1 MTKISVY
8 NIDENVTADD
18 KWIGTDVNTYN
29 RTKNFTAR
37 KLSNY
42 FNGSQVINTGVDLL
56 YKYFTIDPSETRPT
70 GTLSFETEIGPTV
83 NFSAIST
90 FLLSNTTLKGNYIV
104 EFFDFLVGKNV
115 LLYKAKNINL
125 FGNYKIL
132 SVEEYLPEPNFF
144 IVNVEFVE
152 GNGVIEEDED
162 YMISL
167 IGSPE
172 EQSLQ
177 DVTDIGSTT
186 TNAIYISGITND
198 YGLVV
203 ETSSNNYPSIYVDN
217 GASGVNANGLE
228 VNSFD
233 GAGAKIYSQNGVGIR
248 AESASGIPIVV
259 FGNGNNTA
267 SIDVNLG
274 NTNKGVVI
282 DSGTSSTGNPIEVN
296 KNGVNKLTVNQ
307 AGEITAAEFIKAG
320 GTGANALLDNGDTI
334 ALTSIESATTSSI
347 TADLEVGGIADQQ
360 VIPIGTNLQEFAT
373 LLLNKTYYPELID
386 PTFSLTSNAGVIEIG
401 SSTAFTL
408 TFTYNDGNILGAT
421 VGGVW
426 LPTSSQGGRA
436 GSAISYTINGTT
448 QAGNTLSVSP
458 VLLAGG
464 NPFSGTV
471 TYGAGI
477 QPLDSKGFDYDEEY
491 PAGTSPL
498 SSVNIQGIYPYFWY
512 KSSSIITAAGMQ
524 TAIAN
529 GTATKVIS
537 SSTGTITIDF
547 NAAGEYLAFA
557 YPSTSTTKT
566 IWFVTTLNSGTIP
579 GGVFGSSTT
588 LPCNSPTSLWSNV
601 SYKIHTTAGLITE
614 LDPMQL
620 RNS

>member
-1 MTKISVY
+1 MAIVY
-8 NIDENVTADD
+8 SYPLNKNI
-18 KWIGTDVNTYN
+18 
-29 RTKNFTAR
+29 
-37 KLSNY
+37 KLSDELVGTTEQMI
-42 FNGSQVINTGVDLL
+42 NGQLKTVTRNFLLQDLAEFFIEDAGIQKTITLTTNGNSGASTLNQVTGVLNIPQYSGATDLD
-56 YKYFTIDPSETRPT
+56 YIA
-70 GTLSFETEIGPTV
+70 
-83 NFSAIST
+83 SA
-90 FLLSNTTLKGNYIV
+90 LNGIV
-104 EFFDFLVGKNV
+104 
-115 LLYKAKNINL
+115 
-125 FGNYKIL
+125 
-132 SVEEYLPEPNFF
+132 
-144 IVNVEFVE
+144 
-152 GNGVIEEDED
+152 
-162 YMISL
+162 
-167 IGSPE
+167 
-172 EQSLQ
+172 
-177 DVTDIGSTT
+177 
-186 TNAIYISGITND
+186 
-198 YGLVV
+198 
-203 ETSSNNYPSIYVDN
+203 
-217 GASGVNANGLE
+217 
-228 VNSFD
+228 
-233 GAGAKIYSQNGVGIR
+233 
-248 AESASGIPIVV
+248 
-259 FGNGNNTA
+259 
-267 SIDVNLG
+267 
-274 NTNKGVVI
+274 
-282 DSGTSSTGNPIEVN
+282 TSSTGSDATIPLANSTN
-296 KNGVNKLTVNQ
+296 
-307 AGEITAAEFIKAG
+307 AGLLSPANFVILGNTSGTNTGDQNLQSVTNLGATTTNSITANSFVKAG
-320 GTGANALLDNGDTI
+320 GVGNNVLLDNGNTI
-334 ALTSIESATTSSI
+334 ALTSLESETTSPI

-386 PTFSLTSNAGVIEIG
+386 PTFSLTSNAGIREIG
-401 SSTAFTL
+401 SSTSFTL

-421 VGGVW
+421 VGGIW

-448 QAGNTLSVSP
+448 QVGNTLSVSP

-498 SSVNIQGIYPYFWY
+498 RSVNIQGIYPYFWY

-529 GTATKVIS
+529 GTATKVLS

-547 NAAGEYLAFA
+547 DAVGEYLAFA

-579 GGVFGSSTT
+579 GGVFGAQTT